1 MATAK
6 KKPVDKNNKV
16 MERAAG
22 PKYEPG
28 RTGLKKPSRYAESV
42 KKLSR
47 KKK

>member
-1 MATAK
+1 MVATK
-6 KKPVDKNNKV
+6 KKPVDKTHKD
-16 MERAAG
+16 AG

-28 RTGLKKPSRYAESV
+28 RTGLKRPSRYAEAV